1 LRARI
6 QTGHA
11 HVLLLLLVRL
21 YLCFPDLSGE
31 RPGETCLRVRDDLAN
46 TQNSFSQAGRD
57 FRRSRP
63 VLLFLMIT
71 EAEIH
76 GGLEIEERARS
87 YLLESQIG
95 NTPLLGLRRVAENL
109 APGVEVLVKAE
120 HLNPGGSVKDRP
132 ALAMIIDGERCGR
145 LYPGKVILDATSGN
159 TGIAYAMLGA
169 ARGYQVTLCLPANAS
184 AERKRILR
192 FHGAEIIET
201 DPLQGSDGA
210 QIAARQLAARDPAKY
225 FYADQYNNE
234 ANWRAHY
241 RTTAPEIWKQ
251 TEGRITHFVAGLGT
265 CGTFTGVGR
274 RLKELN
280 RSVRL
285 ISMEPDS
292 PIHGL
297 EGLKHLPTSR
307 MPGIFDP
314 ALADEQI
321 EIATEEAQAMTRRLA
336 REEGLFV
343 GVSAGAN
350 VVAALAL
357 ARKLPRESVVVT
369 ILCDGGER
377 YMSERFWTE

>member
-1 LRARI
+1 MIAEAEIQSGPQPNRLRAR
-6 QTGHA
+6 
-11 HVLLLLLVRL
+11 
-21 YLCFPDLSGE
+21 E
-31 RPGETCLRVRDDLAN
+31 
-46 TQNSFSQAGRD
+46 
-57 FRRSRP
+57 
-63 VLLFLMIT
+63 
-71 EAEIH
+71 
-76 GGLEIEERARS
+76 
-87 YLLESQIG
+87 LESQIG
-95 NTPLLGLRRVAENL
+95 NTPLLRLRRVTANL
-109 APGVEVLVKAE
+109 PADVELLVKAE

-132 ALAMIIDGERCGR
+132 ALAMILEGERSGR
-145 LYPGKVILDATSGN
+145 LYPGKIILDATSGN

-169 ARGYQVTLCLPANAS
+169 ARGYPVTLCLPANAS
-184 AERKRILR
+184 HERKHILR
-192 FHGAEIIET
+192 IHGAEIIET

-210 QIAARQLAARDPAKY
+210 QLLAREMAARDGAKY
-225 FYADQYNNE
+225 FYADQYNND

-241 RTTAPEIWKQ
+241 ETTAPEIWQQ
-251 TEGRITHFVAGLGT
+251 TEGRISHFVAGLGT
-265 CGTFTGVGR
+265 CGTFTGAGR
-274 RLKELN
+274 KLKELN
-280 RSVRL
+280 PSIRL

-314 ALADEQI
+314 TLADEQI

-350 VVAALAL
+350 VVAALSL
-357 ARKLPRESVVVT
+357 ARNLAPGSVVVT